1 MLVTVI
7 PWRQGIPSQLSRV
20 QESRSLQMG
29 WMLVLVQVR
38 RHGQGL
44 FQEGLAQEGLAQ
56 EGLFQEGLAQEGLA
70 QEGLAQEGLAQEV
83 LAKGR
88 ILRSYKYSLER
99 RSACERHYMEG

>member
-70 QEGLAQEGLAQEV
+70 QEGLAQEV